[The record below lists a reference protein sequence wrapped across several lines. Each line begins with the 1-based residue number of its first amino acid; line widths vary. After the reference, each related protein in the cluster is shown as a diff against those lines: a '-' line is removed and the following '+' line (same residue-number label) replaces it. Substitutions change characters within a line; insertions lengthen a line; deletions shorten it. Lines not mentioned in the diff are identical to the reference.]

1 MSVQYRLSGLA
12 STAVV
17 FYCHLGLQPHKTA
30 DPSPLRSVHQ
40 RATKCESSRR
50 PSDQN
55 AIKEHENMLGR
66 VDNSVK
72 PETQADLEKLL
83 NTYQDVFFSY
93 SEYDA
98 QHNIDTAEN
107 KVLSGH

>member
-1 MSVQYRLSGLA
+1 
-12 STAVV
+12 
-17 FYCHLGLQPHKTA
+17 
-30 DPSPLRSVHQ
+30 
-40 RATKCESSRR
+40 
-50 PSDQN
+50 
-55 AIKEHENMLGR
+55 MLGR

-83 NTYQDVFFSY
+83 NTYQDVFVSY